1 MKSIVVK
8 PTTYKRLAHLK
19 IELGLSSFD
28 EVINFLLS
36 EVKVEKVKKNE

>member
-1 MKSIVVK
+1 MKSIAVK
-8 PTTYKRLAHLK
+8 PETYKHLALLK

-36 EVKVEKVKKNE
+36 EVKVEKVRDE

>member
-8 PTTYKRLAHLK
+8 PETYKRLAHLR
-19 IELGLSSFD
+19 IEMGFRSFD

-36 EVKVEKVKKNE
+36 EVKVEKVRDE